1 MLALL
6 PLAAFLASFW
16 VLRLYGEKWRSAFL
30 GAATCWGVFVGLIT
44 EILSVPRWITRP
56 ALEIVWLGFAL
67 VLLGYGWTL
76 RRSPHRS
83 DSIEAVSR
91 PDSEGDSI
99 GTIDWLLLA
108 GIAVIVGLVG
118 LTAIMSAPNTWDAM
132 AYHMSR
138 VVQWM
143 SNRDVSLYPAFY
155 SAQLFLSPWAEYAI
169 LHLDVLSGGDRLA
182 NLVEFFSMVGT
193 LIGVSLIA
201 EELGAQTRGQLLAAL
216 ACATLPEGI
225 LEASGAMN
233 TYVGAFWIVVT
244 VYYLLRWNTRPSWS
258 VALAIGG
265 SLGLA
270 IMTKG
275 TAYVFLPCVIL
286 ACWWIGSP
294 AARKRL
300 LQWAPAVLVFALI
313 LNGPLY
319 VRNYRLSGSPLGFSS
334 PLGNDP
340 QRQYANSHISPAVT
354 FSSMVKNASL
364 HVGTP
369 SDAVNNRI
377 NSAIVGTFRILHID
391 PDDKASTYRGGFHL
405 NRPSTHESRAGNP
418 LQLSLIC
425 ISGLLILGNKV
436 GNRTLRL
443 YFISLVGAFALF
455 CSLIRWQPWNSRYH
469 LPLFALGLALV
480 GVVIERA
487 WPRAAVTC
495 VAVLLLVA
503 AVPFVL
509 LNSLRPLVPL
519 FYPSVLLDSTRD
531 SYFADSHQW
540 WADSYSSTAKFVLA
554 GNCDHIGLDTSLEDF
569 DYPMLELLGA
579 GHTDREIRYADV
591 RNLTA
596 QYARPES
603 RPPCVVIC
611 MRCANAPSKWAEY
624 RDVGG
629 RVSLFGEVAVFSS
642 DGNQAN
648 TQTPNLP
655 SSWEAVTMLD
665 QLDQYRESPRPMDFG
680 QLDAKIRRAMHDRP
694 EKAGELKG
702 RMNALYVGSL
712 TLWRVRDSVDPIV
725 KKGEPVDPSK
735 IDNLQLKAAWE
746 VTTDWDRTIDNKVQE
761 LNGLVDQLYASR
773 K

>member
-6 PLAAFLASFW
+6 PLAAFVASFW
-16 VLRLYGEKWRSAFL
+16 VLRLYGEKWRSAAL
-30 GAATCWGVFVGLIT
+30 GAATCCGVFIALST

-56 ALEIVWLGFAL
+56 ALAVAWLAFAL
-67 VLLGYGWTL
+67 ILFGYGWTL
-76 RRSPHRS
+76 RKSSPRRDPIAAPSLPRS
-83 DSIEAVSR
+83 DQDTLR
-91 PDSEGDSI
+91 
-99 GTIDWLLLA
+99 TIDWFLLA

-143 SNRDVSLYPAFY
+143 SNRDVNLYPAFY

-169 LHLDVLSGGDRLA
+169 LHLDVLSGSDRLA
-182 NLVEFFSMVGT
+182 NLVEFLSMVGT

-201 EELGAQTRGQLLAAL
+201 EQLGARIRGQLFAAL
-216 ACATLPEGI
+216 ACATLPEGL

-233 TYVGAFWIVVT
+233 TYVGAFWIVVA
-244 VYYLLRWNTRPSWS
+244 VYYLLRWNERQSWR

-265 SLGLA
+265 ATGLA

-275 TAYVFLPCVIL
+275 TAYLFLPFVVL
-286 ACWWIGSP
+286 ACWWIGTP
-294 AARKRL
+294 LARKRL
-300 LQWAPAVLVFALI
+300 LLYAPAILLFVLV

-319 VRNYRLSGSPLGFSS
+319 TRNYRLSGSPLGFSS

-340 QRQYANSHISPAVT
+340 ERQYENSHISPAVT
-354 FSSMVKNASL
+354 FASMVKNAAL

-369 SDAVNNRI
+369 SDAINSRI
-377 NSAIVGTFRILHID
+377 NSAILGTFRILGID

-418 LQLSLIC
+418 LQLALIC
-425 ISGLLILGNKV
+425 VSGFLILGKTV

-443 YFISLVGAFALF
+443 YFISLVASFALF

-469 LPLFALGLALV
+469 LPLFALGLAFA

-487 WPRAAVTC
+487 WSRTAVTC
-495 VAVLLLVA
+495 VALLLLVA
-503 AVPFVL
+503 AIPFVL

-519 FYPSVLLDSTRD
+519 VYPSVLRD
-531 SYFADSHQW
+531 SRQNSYFSDSHQW
-540 WADSYSSTAKFVLA
+540 WADSYSSTAKFVL
-554 GNCDHIGLDTSLEDF
+554 GGSCNHIGLDTSLEDF
-569 DYPMLELLGA
+569 DYPLLVLLGA
-579 GHTDREIRYADV
+579 GHGNRDIHYADV

-596 QYARPES
+596 QYVRPES
-603 RPPCVVIC
+603 QPPCVVIC
-611 MRCANAPSKWAEY
+611 LRCAKAPTKWAEY
-624 RDVGG
+624 HNVGG
-629 RVSLFGEVAVFSS
+629 RVSVFGEAAVFSP
-642 DGNQAN
+642 DGNQPN
-648 TQTPNLP
+648 TETSDLP
-655 SSWEAVTMLD
+655 DRSQAETMLD
-665 QLDQYRESPRPMDFG
+665 QLNRYRESPRPMDFSE
-680 QLDAKIRRAMHDRP
+680 LDARIRRAAHDRP
-694 EKAGELKG
+694 EKGNELRG

-725 KKGEPVDPSK
+725 KKGESADSSK
-735 IDNLQLKAAWE
+735 IDPLQLKAAWE
-746 VTTDWDRTIDNKVQE
+746 VTTDWDRTIDSKVQE
-761 LNGLVDQLYASR
+761 LNGFVDQLYASG